1 MISTSK
7 TLYLVNDF
15 TMQGNEGNIVK
26 KLTPEEEQ
34 RVKDEEFLKLE
45 PAERL
50 RINEILRKRIWG
62 KDYNKLKL
70 EGLKVTKSP
79 AP

>member
-1 MISTSK
+1 MQHDKKGST
-7 TLYLVNDF
+7 
-15 TMQGNEGNIVK
+15 VK
-26 KLTPEEEQ
+26 KYTPEEEQ
-34 RVKDEEFLKLE
+34 RLKDEEFLKLE

-70 EGLKVTKSP
+70 KGLKVTKSL